1 MPVTDVTKDLD
12 ALTMTITAEFDAG
25 AERVWE
31 MWSDPRQLERWWGPP
46 TYPATFVD
54 HDLSPGG
61 RAAYFMTSPE
71 GKKYHGWWRIEEVEP
86 PKRLRFL
93 DGFDDEGN
101 PNEEMPGPASAT
113 VTITEAEGVTTMSI
127 ESKFG
132 SREGMEQVIEM
143 GMEQGMVEALGQ
155 IDALL
160 AAGSSRS
167 GSRKPPRQPK

>member
-1 MPVTDVTKDLD
+1 MPVTDVNKDLD
-12 ALTMTITAEFDAG
+12 ALTMTVTAEFDAG
-25 AERVWE
+25 ADRIWE

-71 GKKYHGWWRIEEVEP
+71 GEKHHGWWKIEEVDP
-86 PKRLRFL
+86 PGRLRFE
-93 DGFDDEGN
+93 DGFADDQGN
-101 PNEEMPGPASAT
+101 PNAEMPATIAT
-113 VTITEAEGVTTMSI
+113 VTITEADGATRMSI

-143 GMEQGMVEALGQ
+143 GMEQGIVEALGQ
-155 IDALL
+155 IDAML
-160 AAGSSRS
+160 AGQRA
-167 GSRKPPRQPK
+167 

>member
-1 MPVTDVTKDLD
+1 MPVTDVSKDLD

-71 GKKYHGWWRIEEVEP
+71 GQKYHGWWRVQEVEP
-86 PKRLRFL
+86 PSRLRFE
-93 DGFDDEGN
+93 DGFADEEGK
-101 PNEEMPGPASAT
+101 PNEELPTMIQT
-113 VTITEAEGVTTMSI
+113 VTLAEADGATTVSI
-127 ESKFG
+127 ESRFA
-132 SREGMEQVIEM
+132 SREGMEQGIAM
-143 GMEQGMVEALGQ
+143 GMEEGTAEALGQ

-160 AAGSSRS
+160 AG
-167 GSRKPPRQPK
+167 